1 VASPLAHPRAGLV
14 VPKRGQTAVARNQ
27 LKRRLRELIRLYL
40 LPNVQAADFV
50 IRARE
55 QAYMASFEDL
65 QADLA
70 EALDRLGRTLP

>member
-14 VPKRGQTAVARNQ
+14 VPKRGRTAVARNQ
-27 LKRRLRELIRLYL
+27 LKRRLRELVRLHL

-55 QAYMASFEDL
+55 QAYMASFDDL

-70 EALDRLGRTLP
+70 EALERLSRMLR